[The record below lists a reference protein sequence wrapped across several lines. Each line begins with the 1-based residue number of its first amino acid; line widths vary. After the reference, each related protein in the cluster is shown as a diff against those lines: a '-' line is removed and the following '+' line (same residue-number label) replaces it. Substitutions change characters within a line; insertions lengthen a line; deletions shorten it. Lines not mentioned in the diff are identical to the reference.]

1 MEHDGGNYRTR
12 KFYYV
17 KKRHAY
23 VWKKLR
29 RIHAA
34 LTQKIAHIICE
45 IAKAFAV
52 NQIVFEDLRW
62 SQHSVRHEVGRW
74 LSHNQQHFFHS
85 QIIDRVRFM
94 ASFQSF
100 TVIRQNACWSSQIC
114 WKSQYL
120 HSLNITPGTSR
131 STIQQYI
138 GLRSGKYFRFT
149 SDNPQETWCGDSDL
163 NAARNMALRAL
174 ISV

>member
-1 MEHDGGNYRTR
+1 MEHDKGKYRTR
-12 KFYYV
+12 KYYYV
-17 KKRHAY
+17 KKRHTY

-29 RIHAA
+29 RIHTA
-34 LTQKIAHIICE
+34 LIQKIAYIINE

-62 SQHSVRHEVGRW
+62 SQHSTRLEVGRW

-94 ASFQSF
+94 AAFQSF

-114 WKSQYL
+114 WKSQ
-120 HSLNITPGTSR
+120 HHHKLNITLGAFR

-138 GLRSGKYFRFT
+138 GLRFGKNFRFT

-174 ISV
+174 VPV